1 MDTSKGRDTS
11 LRHLCGAVLLT
22 HASFSVADFHGTL
35 TATTNNADR
44 WFSKSDNNIALQ
56 ANIDYEHRTGGYIGS
71 SVSNVDY
78 PSNDANNAA
87 AHVEIM
93 PYAGWSFKLPKQWR
107 LDVQW
112 SAYLF
117 DGEVFGHNADYH
129 ELYVFLHYQDL
140 LTARIAVANDYYG
153 LGNYAID
160 YALTGRYPLTDAL
173 QLSATAGYSQTHT
186 AVGADYPYW
195 NINLAYA
202 YKWLT
207 FAVHYM
213 DASETNIDEA
223 VEDKIHAFYD
233 PPMLNKAFIFSI
245 SVGF

>member
-1 MDTSKGRDTS
+1 MDSSICMSYSSRT
-11 LRHLCGAVLLT
+11 LCGVFFLI
-22 HASFSVADFHGTL
+22 HSSFSLADFHGTL

-44 WFSKSDNNIALQ
+44 WFSKSDNNVALQ
-56 ANIDYEHRTGGYIGS
+56 ANIDYEYSAGGYLGS

-78 PSNDANNAA
+78 QSNGSNNA

-93 PYAGWSFKLPKQWR
+93 PYAGWSFSLPKQWR

-117 DGEVFGHNADYH
+117 DGDVFGHSADYH
-129 ELYVFLHYQDL
+129 EFYVFLHYKDL
-140 LTARIAVANDYYG
+140 LTARISVANDYYG
-153 LGNYAID
+153 LGNYAVD
-160 YALTGRYPLTDAL
+160 YALTGRYPLTSAL
-173 QLSATAGYSQTHT
+173 QLSATAGYSQTHA
-186 AVGADYPYW
+186 AVGSDYPYW

-202 YKWLT
+202 YKSVT

-213 DASETNIDEA
+213 DATETNVDEE
-223 VEDKIHAFYD
+223 VEDQLHAFYD
-233 PPMLNKAFIFSI
+233 PPMLNNAFIFSI